1 MDQKQLCIKTFYG
14 TSDSAVKIQIWVAI
28 SVYGLI
34 VVMKKQ
40 LGLDLTA
47 TRFCKFSASPRRN
60 NCWPQPI
67 NPFWTSARKP
77 VSATRATS
85 AWSFGSSFIM
95 TPLQYRKT
103 FRSSVNVPFY
113 QNGQQQRP
121 AITRRSVDLARSARW
136 PGKHAAGPL
145 KEGLSAV
152 SGFL

>member
-1 MDQKQLCIKTFYG
+1 LWADSRYEKTTGPRPDRYTILQILSIAKAQQLLASTDKSILDISQETGFCDQSYFGLVFRQL
-14 TSDSAVKIQIWVAI
+14 VH
-28 SVYGLI
+28 
-34 VVMKKQ
+34 
-40 LGLDLTA
+40 
-47 TRFCKFSASPRRN
+47 
-60 NCWPQPI
+60 
-67 NPFWTSARKP
+67 
-77 VSATRATS
+77 
-85 AWSFGSSFIM
+85 M

-103 FRSSVNVPFY
+103 FRGSVNVPFY